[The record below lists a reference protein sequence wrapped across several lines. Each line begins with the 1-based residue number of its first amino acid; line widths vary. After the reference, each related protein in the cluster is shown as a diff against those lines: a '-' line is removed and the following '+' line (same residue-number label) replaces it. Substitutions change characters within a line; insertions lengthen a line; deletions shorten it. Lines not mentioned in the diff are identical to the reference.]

1 MLQMMNKGHT
11 KEEYL
16 ERLWEMKEKEQV
28 SVRDLEEAM
37 ASDFDR
43 KFIEELSM
51 DGLVVFTDGER
62 NIGLTVDGESQAR
75 QIIRAHRIGE
85 RLLFDVF
92 GEEFEK
98 GACEFEHTKT
108 IELVDG
114 ICTLLGHPRNCPHGM
129 PIPEGD
135 CCRRL
140 AKTTNNAVVSL
151 VEMEIGQ
158 STRVAYIE
166 SRDDHRMHKLN
177 GLQIRPGVLIRLH
190 QRYPCY
196 VVECEGGNIALDDNI
211 AASIRVWSN
220 SPHDQPQQKHLK
232 NNQKVRSRW
241 QKLLR
246 IGHRSG

>member
-1 MLQMMNKGHT
+1 MANNWHT

-16 ERLWEMKEKEQV
+16 ERLWEMKEKGQV
-28 SVRDLEEAM
+28 SVHDLEEAM
-37 ASDFDR
+37 SSDFDR

-51 DGLVVFTDGER
+51 EGLVVFTDKER
-62 NIGLTVDGESQAR
+62 NIALSVDGESQAR
-75 QIIRAHRIGE
+75 RIIRAHRIGE

-108 IELVDG
+108 VELVDG
-114 ICTLLGHPRNCPHGM
+114 ICTLLGHPRSCPHGM

-135 CCRRL
+135 CCLRL
-140 AKTTNNAVVSL
+140 AKTTNNAVIPL
-151 VEMEIGQ
+151 VEMAIGE

-166 SRDDHRMHKLN
+166 SRDDHRMHRLN
-177 GLQIRPGVLIRLH
+177 GLQIRPGVVIRLH

-196 VVECEGGNIALDDNI
+196 VVECEGGNIALDDDI

-220 SPHDQPQQKHLK
+220 PAHDQSRQRHLK
-232 NNQKVRSRW
+232 PNQKAGNRW
-241 QKLLR
+241 REFLR
-246 IGHRSG
+246 IGNRSG

>member
-1 MLQMMNKGHT
+1 MMNKGHT

-16 ERLWEMKEKEQV
+16 ERLWEMKEKEQD
-28 SVRDLEEAM
+28 SVRDLEASM
-37 ASDFDR
+37 ATDFDL
-43 KFIEELSM
+43 KFIEELAM
-51 DGLVVFTDGER
+51 EGLVVFSDGECR
-62 NIGLTVDGESQAR
+62 ITLTAEGETQAR

-92 GEEFEK
+92 GEGFEK

-114 ICTLLGHPRNCPHGM
+114 ICTLLGHPRSCPHGM

-135 CCRRL
+135 CCLRL
-140 AKTTNNAVVSL
+140 AKTTHNAVVSL

-196 VVECEGGNIALDDNI
+196 VVECEGGNIAIDDDI

-220 SPHDQPQQKHLK
+220 SPQVQPQKKHLK

-246 IGHRSG
+246 IGHCSE

>member
-1 MLQMMNKGHT
+1 MMNKGHT

-51 DGLVVFTDGER
+51 DGLVVFTDGES

-135 CCRRL
+135 CCLRL

>member
-1 MLQMMNKGHT
+1 MMNKGHT

-16 ERLWEMKEKEQV
+16 ERLWEMKEKEQD
-28 SVRDLEEAM
+28 SVRDLEASM
-37 ASDFDR
+37 ATDFDL
-43 KFIEELSM
+43 KFIEELAM
-51 DGLVVFTDGER
+51 EGLVVFSDGER
-62 NIGLTVDGESQAR
+62 RIVLSAEGETQAR

-92 GEEFEK
+92 GEGFEK

-108 IELVDG
+108 TELVDG
-114 ICTLLGHPRNCPHGM
+114 ICTLLGHPRSCPHGM

-135 CCRRL
+135 CCLRL

-196 VVECEGGNIALDDNI
+196 VVECEGGNIAIDDDI

-220 SPHDQPQQKHLK
+220 ASHVQPQQKHLK
-232 NNQKVRSRW
+232 KNQKVRSRW

-246 IGHRSG
+246 IGHRPE

>member
-1 MLQMMNKGHT
+1 MANNWHT

-16 ERLWEMKEKEQV
+16 ERLWEMKEKGQV
-28 SVRDLEEAM
+28 SVHDLEEAM

-51 DGLVVFTDGER
+51 EGLVVFTDEER
-62 NIGLTVDGESQAR
+62 NIALSVDGESQAR
-75 QIIRAHRIGE
+75 RIIRAHRIGE

-108 IELVDG
+108 VELVDG
-114 ICTLLGHPRNCPHGM
+114 ICTLLGHPRNCPHGT

-135 CCRRL
+135 CCLRL
-140 AKTTNNAVVSL
+140 AKTTNNAVIPL
-151 VEMEIGQ
+151 IEMAIGE

-166 SRDDHRMHKLN
+166 SRDDHRMHRLN
-177 GLQIRPGVLIRLH
+177 GLQIRPGVVIRLH

-196 VVECEGGNIALDDNI
+196 VVECEGGNIALDDDI

-220 SPHDQPQQKHLK
+220 QSHYQPRQKHLK
-232 NNQKVRSRW
+232 TNQNVRNRW
-241 QKLLR
+241 REFLR

>member
-1 MLQMMNKGHT
+1 MMNKGHT

-135 CCRRL
+135 CCLRL

>member
-1 MLQMMNKGHT
+1 MMNKGHT

>member
-1 MLQMMNKGHT
+1 MMNKGHT

-28 SVRDLEEAM
+28 SVRDLEASM
-37 ASDFDR
+37 ASDFDP
-43 KFIEELSM
+43 KFIEELAM
-51 DGLVVFTDGER
+51 EGLVVFNDGER
-62 NIGLTVDGESQAR
+62 YIALTAEGETQAR

-92 GEEFEK
+92 GDGFEQ

-114 ICTLLGHPRNCPHGM
+114 ICTLLGHPRNCPHGL

-135 CCRRL
+135 CCLRL
-140 AKTTNNAVVSL
+140 AKTTNNAVIPL
-151 VEMEIGQ
+151 AEMEIGQ

-166 SRDDHRMHKLN
+166 SREDHRMHKLN
-177 GLQIRPGVLIRLH
+177 GLQIRPGVVIRLH
-190 QRYPCY
+190 QRYPCF
-196 VVECEGGNIALDDNI
+196 VVECEGGNIAIDDDI

-220 SPHDQPQQKHLK
+220 SSHVRPQQKPLK

-241 QKLLR
+241 QKLFR
-246 IGHRSG
+246 IGHRSK